1 MVRFQNHPIMKFL
14 VNWNYRAGWKEDVLI
29 LHAGETVHLDDDAAA
44 HVLADSPGVL
54 TPLAETAT
62 AEPVATV
69 TETETVAERA
79 LDQAP
84 QDRQIKR
91 APKREKKA

>member
-62 AEPVATV
+62 AEPVA
-69 TETETVAERA
+69 ERA
-79 LDQAP
+79 LDEAP

>member
-1 MVRFQNHPIMKFL
+1 MVRFQNNPIMKFL

-62 AEPVATV
+62 AEPVA
-69 TETETVAERA
+69 ERA
-79 LDQAP
+79 LDEAP

>member
-1 MVRFQNHPIMKFL
+1 MVRFQNPPIMKFL

-54 TPLAETAT
+54 TPLTETAT
-62 AEPVATV
+62 AEPVAAV
-69 TETETVAERA
+69 TETVAERA
-79 LDQAP
+79 LDEAP
-84 QDRQIKR
+84 QDRHIKR

>member
-1 MVRFQNHPIMKFL
+1 MVRFPNPPIMKFL

-54 TPLAETAT
+54 TPLTETAT
-62 AEPVATV
+62 AEPVAAV
-69 TETETVAERA
+69 TETVAERA
-79 LDQAP
+79 LDEAP